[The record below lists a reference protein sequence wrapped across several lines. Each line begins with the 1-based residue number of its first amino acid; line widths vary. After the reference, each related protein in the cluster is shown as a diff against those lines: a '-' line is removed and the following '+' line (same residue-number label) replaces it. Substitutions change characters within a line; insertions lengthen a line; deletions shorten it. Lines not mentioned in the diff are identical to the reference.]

1 MGVSIPQKIEK
12 EKLGELSLV
21 MFDLLCFATCI
32 ANNMYYKQVAYI
44 FAASFAQN
52 QKKQV
57 AENFHRFMLSLAD
70 KERDEKQVVSF
81 VQVSITITAS
91 NRSNEGAA

>member
-1 MGVSIPQKIEK
+1 
-12 EKLGELSLV
+12 
-21 MFDLLCFATCI
+21 MFT
-32 ANNMYYKQVAYI
+32 
-44 FAASFAQN
+44 ASFAQN

-81 VQVSITITAS
+81 VQVSIKITAS